1 MDIQQNSSLD
11 PFAFTSSFLQNAPNY
26 SECAYIGKRRIT
38 IAPAMVAAE
47 KGRVLDRNNLELVHE
62 HILFANS
69 GDNIGWGPNGLF
81 SDKSVS
87 SDYQL
92 EDICYS
98 GEEMRRA
105 IVTLQLNERFHH
117 KSLYSLF
124 RNNCQ
129 DFISAIRNRIKN
141 MRAAS
146 TNNIGTETSR

>member
-1 MDIQQNSSLD
+1 MNIKQNRSID
-11 PFAFTSSFLQNAPNY
+11 PFAFTSSFLLNAPNY

-38 IAPAMVAAE
+38 IAPAMVATE
-47 KGRVLDRNNLELVHE
+47 KGRVLDRNNLELAHE

-81 SDKSVS
+81 ADKSIP

-92 EDICYS
+92 EDVCYD

-105 IVTLQLNERFHH
+105 IVTLQLKERFHH

-141 MRAAS
+141 MRAGPI
-146 TNNIGTETSR
+146 NNIVTETSR